1 MRFLNLSKI
10 KFLKNSFKTFSK
22 TFCIVSTFGLLSAN
36 AANIQESQWEQGQT
50 LLTFF
55 EKNRIPLKVYY
66 DLAPE
71 DKELADEI
79 ISGSTFYT
87 LYEDS
92 KLLQALIPINEN
104 SQLHIFK
111 QGESYG
117 MRAIPVAYFTEE
129 RTIALSVENSLYNDI
144 VKLTGDKFLAGDFI
158 HAYKGSVDFRREVQK
173 NDKLAIIYERK
184 YRLGKNFGSPNIKAS
199 ILNVGKRHQY
209 VIRHEDGQF
218 YDLKGNNLS
227 KYLLTIPLHYKRISS
242 HFSMGRKHPI
252 LGYKRPHL
260 GTDYAAPRHT
270 PIRAAGKGKVIFAGT
285 KGGYGKT
292 VIIQHENGYKTL
304 YAHMHKIDRKIR
316 TGVSVAQGRQIGT
329 VGSTGLSTGPHLH
342 FGLYKNGSAVN
353 PVKHLK
359 IAHSKLQGK
368 EKEGFLITAK
378 AYQKALNTALAEGVE
393 NQTPF
398 KKMQDG
404 YIVYLNADDKNFN

>member
-1 MRFLNLSKI
+1 MQLFKL
-10 KFLKNSFKTFSK
+10 LKLAFFKNPLK
-22 TFCIVSTFGLLSAN
+22 VFCILSTFGFLNVN
-36 AANIQESQWEQGQT
+36 AANVQESQWEQGQT

-55 EKNRIPLKVYY
+55 AKNNIPLKVYY

-92 KLLQALIPINEN
+92 TLLQALIPINEN
-104 SQLHIFK
+104 SQLHIFR
-111 QGESYG
+111 QGDSYG
-117 MRAIPVAYFTEE
+117 MRAIPVIYFTEE

-144 VKLTGDKFLAGDFI
+144 IKLTGDKFLASDFVQ
-158 HAYKGSVDFRREVQK
+158 AYKGSVDFRREVRK

-199 ILNVGKRHQY
+199 ILNVGNRHQY
-209 VIRHEDGQF
+209 VVRHEDGQF
-218 YDLKGNNLS
+218 YDLKGNNMS
-227 KYLLTIPLHYKRISS
+227 KYLLTIPLNYKRISS

-270 PIRAAGKGKVIFAGT
+270 SIRAAGKGKVIFAGT

-304 YAHMHKIDRKIR
+304 YAHMQKINRKIH
-316 TGVSVAQGRQIGT
+316 TGTYVKQGEQIGT

-342 FGLYKNGSAVN
+342 FGLYKNGNAVN
-353 PVKHLK
+353 PIKHLK
-359 IAHSKLQGK
+359 IAHSKLTGK
-368 EKEGFLITAK
+368 EKEGFLAVAK
-378 AYQKALNTALAEGVE
+378 VYQQALNAALAQGIE

-398 KKMQDG
+398 KKIKND
-404 YIVYLNADDKNFN
+404 YIVYLNAEDKNLN

>member
-1 MRFLNLSKI
+1 MRLFKI
-10 KFLKNSFKTFSK
+10 LKSTFFKYSLK
-22 TFCIVSTFGLLSAN
+22 TFCLFGAFGSVCAN

-79 ISGSTFYT
+79 ISGSTFYA

-92 KLLQALIPINEN
+92 TLLQALIPINGN

-111 QGESYG
+111 DSYG

-144 VKLTGDKFLAGDFI
+144 VKLTGDKFLANDFI
-158 HAYKGSVDFRREVQK
+158 QAHKGSVDFRREVRK

-209 VIRHEDGQF
+209 VVRHEDGQF

-227 KYLLTIPLHYKRISS
+227 KYLLTVPLHYKRISS

-304 YAHMHKIDRKIR
+304 YAHMQKIDRKIR
-316 TGVSVAQGRQIGT
+316 AGVSVAQGKQIGT

-342 FGLYKNGSAVN
+342 FGLYKNGNAVN
-353 PVKHLK
+353 PIKHLK
-359 IAHSKLQGK
+359 IAHSKLKGK
-368 EKEGFLITAK
+368 EKEEFLMLAK
-378 AYQKALNTALAEGVE
+378 NYQQALNTALTQGID

-398 KKMQDG
+398 RKIQNG
-404 YIVYLNADDKNFN
+404 YIVYLNSEDKNLN